1 MIYSVKCPVAVLIL
15 KLFLL
20 KEYIMKSNKPRT
32 LQKNIE
38 FFTAALSQCTV
49 TAWQEDPAGVY
60 CEVGRGI
67 VEQISEDSVRIRNDN
82 GTKSHYDRDITMFQT
97 EK

>member
-1 MIYSVKCPVAVLIL
+1 
-15 KLFLL
+15 
-20 KEYIMKSNKPRT
+20 MKSNKPRT

-38 FFTAALSQCTV
+38 FFTAALSQCVV

-67 VEQISEDSVRIRNDN
+67 VERISDESVRIRNED
-82 GTKSHYDRDITMFQT
+82 GTKSHYARETTMFQT

>member
-1 MIYSVKCPVAVLIL
+1 M
-15 KLFLL
+15 
-20 KEYIMKSNKPRT
+20 
-32 LQKNIE
+32 
-38 FFTAALSQCTV
+38 SQCVV

-67 VEQISEDSVRIRNDN
+67 VERISEDSVRIRNEN
-82 GTKSHYDRDITMFQT
+82 GTKSHYARDMTMFQT

>member
-1 MIYSVKCPVAVLIL
+1 
-15 KLFLL
+15 
-20 KEYIMKSNKPRT
+20 MKSNKPRT

-38 FFTAALSQCTV
+38 FFTVALSQCVV

-67 VEQISEDSVRIRNDN
+67 VEKISDDSVRICNEN
-82 GTKSHYDRDITMFQT
+82 GTKSHYARETTMFQT